1 MIIKM
6 NKYIVALLCLV
17 VASCAG
23 IVDTDAVQEGVLTL
37 TPDVEKVFA
46 DGKQTVTFTVM
57 DGDKDI
63 TSESV
68 IECVTTGEDLE
79 DAIFSTDS
87 PGEYVFKASYDKKTS
102 KTVSVTAMFASKFK
116 RQVCVMEFTGV
127 WCAQCPGGAQILNF
141 LISDLYKGK
150 INALAFHNN
159 DVYALPVEQVLA
171 SEFNVVTYPSYVTDM
186 RDSGELNG
194 NGCSNSIWKSLNETE
209 TFSGPSVSW
218 VYDAASGNVTVNAK
232 IASEKTMEYRLAA
245 YVVEDKVTGN
255 QTLGTGSVQK
265 DYTHRHMVRKML
277 SADYSGDRLGQ
288 IAKDSEAEKEYTF
301 TLDPSWDPEYVSVV
315 ILAIGPDG
323 EVNNSAS
330 TEIK

>member
-1 MIIKM
+1 M
-6 NKYIVALLCLV
+6 NRFITALICL
-17 VASCAG
+17 ALTACAG
-23 IVDTDAVQEGVLTL
+23 TIDTETVDEGTLVLIS
-37 TPDVEKVFA
+37 DVEKFFA
-46 DGKQTVTFTVM
+46 DGKSVVTFTVM
-57 DGDKDI
+57 NDDEDV
-63 TSESV
+63 TAEAV
-68 IECVTTGEDLE
+68 IKCVTTGKTLE
-79 DAIFSTDS
+79 DASFVTTTS
-87 PGEYVFKASYDKKTS
+87 GEYVFNAIYGGKTS
-102 KTVSVTAMFASKFK
+102 ENRSVTAMFASKFK

-141 LISDLYKGK
+141 LVGDMYKGK

-159 DVYALPVEQVLA
+159 DEYALPVEQQLA
-171 SEFNVVTYPSYVTDM
+171 TKFNITSYPSYVTDM

-194 NGCSNSIWKSLNETE
+194 NGCSDSVYKSLYETE
-209 TFSGPSVSW
+209 TFCGPSVTC
-218 VYDAASGNVTVNAK
+218 VYNETSGNVTVNAK

-288 IAKDSEAEKEYTF
+288 IAAGSEAGKEYSFKMDT
-301 TLDPSWDPEYVSVV
+301 SWNPDNVSVV
-315 ILAIGPDG
+315 VLAIGPDG
-323 EVNNSAS
+323 EINNSAS

>member
-1 MIIKM
+1 
-6 NKYIVALLCLV
+6 
-17 VASCAG
+17 
-23 IVDTDAVQEGVLTL
+23 
-37 TPDVEKVFA
+37 
-46 DGKQTVTFTVM
+46 
-57 DGDKDI
+57 
-63 TSESV
+63 
-68 IECVTTGEDLE
+68 
-79 DAIFSTDS
+79 
-87 PGEYVFKASYDKKTS
+87 
-102 KTVSVTAMFASKFK
+102 
-116 RQVCVMEFTGV
+116 
-127 WCAQCPGGAQILNF
+127 
-141 LISDLYKGK
+141 
-150 INALAFHNN
+150 
-159 DVYALPVEQVLA
+159 
-171 SEFNVVTYPSYVTDM
+171 M
-186 RDSGELNG
+186 RLR
-194 NGCSNSIWKSLNETE
+194 
-209 TFSGPSVSW
+209 PSVSC

>member
-1 MIIKM
+1 MSR
-6 NKYIVALLCLV
+6 YIVALMCLIMT
-17 VASCAG
+17 SCAG
-23 IVDTDAVQEGVLTL
+23 VVDSDAVQEGVLTL
-37 TPDVEKVFA
+37 MSDVEKIFA
-46 DGKQTVTFTVM
+46 DGKQEVIFSVM
-57 DGDKDI
+57 DGSQDI

-68 IECVTTGEDLE
+68 ITCVTTGETLE
-79 DAIFSTDS
+79 EASFVTAD
-87 PGEYVFKASYDKKTS
+87 PGEYVFKASYGNKTS
-102 KTVSVTAMFASKFK
+102 KTASVTAMFASKFK

-141 LISDLYKGK
+141 LVGDLYKGK
-150 INALAFHNN
+150 VNALAFHNN
-159 DVYALPVEQVLA
+159 DVYALPVEPILA
-171 SEFNVVTYPSYVTDM
+171 SKFNVTTYPSYVTDM

-209 TFSGPSVSW
+209 TFCGPSLIC
-218 VYDAASGNVTVNAK
+218 VYDEATGNVAVKAK
-232 IASEKTMEYRLAA
+232 VVSEKTMEYRLAA

-288 IAKDSEAEKEYTF
+288 IAAGAESEKEYSF
-301 TLDPSWDPEYVSVV
+301 AMEASWNPENVSVV

-323 EVNNSAS
+323 QVNNSAS

>member
-1 MIIKM
+1 M
-6 NKYIVALLCLV
+6 NRFITALICL
-17 VASCAG
+17 AMTACAG
-23 IVDTDAVQEGVLTL
+23 TIDPEAGVGGTL
-37 TPDVEKVFA
+37 ELIPDVERFFA
-46 DGKQTVTFTVM
+46 DGKSAVTFTVM
-57 DGDKDI
+57 DDDKDV
-63 TSESV
+63 TDEAV
-68 IECVTTGEDLE
+68 IMCVTTGKALE
-79 DAIFSTDS
+79 DASFMTGTS
-87 PGEYVFKASYDKKTS
+87 GEYVFKATYGGKTS
-102 KTVSVTAMFASKFK
+102 ESISVTAMHASKYK

-141 LISDLYKGK
+141 LVGDMYKGK

-159 DVYALPVEQVLA
+159 DEFALLVEQQLA
-171 SEFNVVTYPSYVTDM
+171 TKFNVTTYPSYVTDM

-194 NGCSNSIWKSLNETE
+194 NGCSDSVYKSLYETE
-209 TFSGPSVSW
+209 TFCGPSVTC
-218 VYDAASGNVTVNAK
+218 VYNETSGNVTVKAR

-265 DYTHRHMVRKML
+265 DFTHRHMVRKML

-288 IAKDSEAEKEYTF
+288 ITAGSEFEKEYTF
-301 TLDPSWDPEYVSVV
+301 TMETSWNPENVSVV